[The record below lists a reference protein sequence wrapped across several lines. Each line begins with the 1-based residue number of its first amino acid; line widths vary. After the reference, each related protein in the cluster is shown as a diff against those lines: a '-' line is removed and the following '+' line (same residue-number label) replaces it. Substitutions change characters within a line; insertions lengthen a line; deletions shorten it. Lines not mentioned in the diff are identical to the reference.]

1 MTDDATDLTA
11 ETGESI
17 AARLE
22 AEVIRLD
29 SELAEIDL
37 LVGQARAEAA
47 RHEQKRAQAAERAT
61 SLGTDRSGAE
71 VAESMAQVMTLTRR
85 SLMME
90 AQVELLEAKRRATAR
105 HRGAMAEIAEAVSGI
120 APLDAPA
127 RPIDIGIGIGDAS
140 ATSGIGGV
148 PVGLASAASQPS
160 LARVVLATQEELRRD
175 IARAM
180 HDGPAQSLTNI
191 MLQAQIVER
200 LMDRSPT
207 DARLEL
213 HQLVAMTQRTLDTT
227 KTFIFDIRP
236 MVLDDLGLVPT
247 LRRTARE
254 RGRRAKVAVELESM
268 GADRRLSTELESAL
282 FRILDEALAAYLAQ
296 QPDLVRL
303 ELDWADMLEASVT
316 AYRAAAQENGEP
328 LPSMPGD
335 DVPAVIREMIQDRH
349 DARAAAVAA
358 ARQAALVALPEAVQ
372 RELAERAAA
381 IGATLEVREGG
392 SEIRL
397 TVGFHEPG
405 IARDR

>member
-1 MTDDATDLTA
+1 MTDDAPDQIA

-17 AARLE
+17 AARLD
-22 AEVIRLD
+22 AEVARLD
-29 SELAEIDL
+29 GELAEIDL

-47 RHEQKRAQAAERAT
+47 RHEMKRAQAAERAT
-61 SLGTDRSGAE
+61 TLGTDRTGAE

-105 HRGAMAEIAEAVSGI
+105 HRSALADIAEAV
-120 APLDAPA
+120 
-127 RPIDIGIGIGDAS
+127 
-140 ATSGIGGV
+140 
-148 PVGLASAASQPS
+148 VGLAPGDRVIAPIVIATSDSALPAALAAAASQPS
-160 LARVVLATQEELRRD
+160 LARVVLATQEQLRRD

-213 HQLVAMTQRTLDTT
+213 RQLVAMTQRTLDTT

-254 RGRRAKVAVELESM
+254 RGRRAQVAVELESM

-296 QPDLVRL
+296 HPDLVRL
-303 ELDWADMLEASVT
+303 ELDWTDELEATVT
-316 AYRAAAQENGEP
+316 AYRAPAHENGEP

-358 ARQAALVALPEAVQ
+358 ARLAALVALPEMVQ

-381 IGATLEVREGG
+381 IGATLEVRDGG

-397 TVGFHEPG
+397 KVGFHEPG
-405 IARDR
+405 IARER

>member
-1 MTDDATDLTA
+1 MTDDAPDLTL

-22 AEVIRLD
+22 AEVVRLD

-37 LVGQARAEAA
+37 LVGQAKAEAA
-47 RHEQKRAQAAERAT
+47 RHEQKRAQAAERAIAQ
-61 SLGTDRSGAE
+61 GTDRSGVE
-71 VAESMAQVMTLTRR
+71 VAEGMNQVMALTRR

-90 AQVELLEAKRRATAR
+90 AQVELLDAKRRAIAR
-105 HRGAMAEIAEAVSGI
+105 HRSALADIAEVVGGLGVFPVAQQPETGEVAETASPSG
-120 APLDAPA
+120 AQP
-127 RPIDIGIGIGDAS
+127 
-140 ATSGIGGV
+140 
-148 PVGLASAASQPS
+148 QPS
-160 LARVVLATQEELRRD
+160 LARVVLAAQEELRRD

-200 LMDRSPT
+200 LMDRSPA
-207 DARLEL
+207 DARSEL
-213 HQLVAMTQRTLDTT
+213 RQLVAMTQRTLDTT

-254 RGRRAKVAVELESM
+254 RGRRVQVAVELESM
-268 GADRRLSTELESAL
+268 GADRRLSTELESAV
-282 FRILDEALAAYLAQ
+282 FRILDEALAAYLSQ
-296 QPDLVRL
+296 HPDLVRI
-303 ELDWADMLEASVT
+303 ELDWEDALEASVT
-316 AYRAAAQENGEP
+316 AHRAPTQENGEP
-328 LPSMPGD
+328 LPSVPGG
-335 DVPAVIREMIQDRH
+335 DVPVAIREMIQDRH

-358 ARQAALVALPEAVQ
+358 ARQAALVVMPENVQ
-372 RELAERAAA
+372 RELIERAAA

-392 SEIRL
+392 SEVRL